1 VTYQH
6 PKRKEAYLIAWT
18 TSPLAS
24 DHTLQLRTAELLDL
38 WDTDILTRVIRWF
51 ARISWRVFAA
61 VAYAGTPR
69 ADDIRERVT
78 R

>member
-1 VTYQH
+1 MQDH
-6 PKRKEAYLIAWT
+6 PKRSEAYLLAYIT
-18 TSPLAS
+18 TPLAS
-24 DHTLQLRTAELLDL
+24 EQSLQLQTAELLDL
-38 WDTDILTRVIRWF
+38 WDTDCITRIIQWF